1 MKRNQLKNR
10 NKISRF
16 IDLFTSNSIVENLRQ
31 ELSHVEFIEGK
42 PSMDAMVQYETEKA
56 DMSLAFITCGHP
68 MMVDELRVAV
78 KKNLDN
84 TPHRVDF
91 FEQLQGWS

>member
-16 IDLFTSNSIVENLRQ
+16 IDLFTSKLNSRECDC

-42 PSMDAMVQYETEKA
+42 PSMDAMVQYETEK
-56 DMSLAFITCGHP
+56 LICRW
-68 MMVDELRVAV
+68 L
-78 KKNLDN
+78 L
-84 TPHRVDF
+84 
-91 FEQLQGWS
+91 